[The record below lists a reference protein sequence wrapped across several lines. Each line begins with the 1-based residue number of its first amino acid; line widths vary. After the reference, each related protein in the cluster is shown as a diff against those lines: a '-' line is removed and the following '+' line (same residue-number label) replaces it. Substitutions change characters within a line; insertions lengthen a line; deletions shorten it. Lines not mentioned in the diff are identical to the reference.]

1 VEEVVV
7 GWWRV
12 CERVSTGS
20 MIMRA
25 DNSTGEYLREE
36 RCGGVGVGGGGG
48 VVVVVVVVGNSL
60 AIRWSALTSINLH
73 GPTT

>member
-1 VEEVVV
+1 
-7 GWWRV
+7 
-12 CERVSTGS
+12 